1 VKFKLTLVLI
11 IAALLAACAP
21 AQADAS
27 TIATIVAATLQAAN
41 PVQPTA
47 EIVSVNGTVEGT
59 ICFPSEG
66 IPQLNLYL
74 QENGSATG
82 ILVPHAQNQNTFSA
96 VVPAGN
102 YVAYAWVQDFTY
114 GGSYS
119 QAVACGLSVDCTD
132 HSLVEFMVTAGATTT
147 GVAVCDWYGNP
158 GDVPLPLGVEV
169 NTQPGSIS
177 GSLNYPSNFIPSMDV
192 VAFSTD
198 SSSYFYVVT
207 TEGSGSYQIDNL
219 PVGGYYVVAYPNMD
233 GVGTLAG
240 GYSAAVPCGLSVECT
255 DHSLFIV
262 TVTSGQVTTGVD
274 PFDWYPPE
282 GSFPANPVP

>member
-1 VKFKLTLVLI
+1 VKFKLTLLLMI
-11 IAALLAACAP
+11 GALLAACAP

-41 PVQPTA
+41 PTPTA
-47 EIVSVNGTVEGT
+47 EIVSVNGAVDGT

-66 IPQLNLYL
+66 IPPLNVYL
-74 QENGSATG
+74 HQNGSATG
-82 ILVPHAQNQNTFSA
+82 ILVPHAQNQSSFSA
-96 VVPAGN
+96 VVPAGT
-102 YVAYAWVQDFTY
+102 YTAYAWVQDFTY

-132 HSLVEFMVTAGATTT
+132 HSLVEFTVTAGATTT

-207 TEGSGSYQIDNL
+207 AEGSSSYQIDNL
-219 PVGGYYVVAYPNMD
+219 PVGGYYIVAYPNMD

-255 DHSLFIV
+255 DHSLFVV
-262 TVTSGQVTTGVD
+262 TVTSGQVTTGAD
-274 PFDWYPPE
+274 PFDWYAPE
-282 GSFPANPVP
+282 GSFPANPAP

>member
-1 VKFKLTLVLI
+1 VKFKLSLLAI
-11 IAALLAACAP
+11 IAYLLAACAP

-41 PVQPTA
+41 PTPTT
-47 EIVSVNGTVEGT
+47 EIVSANGTVEGT
-59 ICFPSEG
+59 VCFPSEG
-66 IPQLNLYL
+66 IPPLNLYL
-74 QENGSATG
+74 HQNGAPNG
-82 ILVPHAQNQNTFSA
+82 ILVPHAQNQSTFSA

-102 YVAYAWVQDFTY
+102 YTAYAWVQDFTY

-132 HSLVEFMVTAGATTT
+132 HTLVEFTVSAGANTS
-147 GVAVCDWYGNP
+147 GVAVCDWYGDP

-177 GSLNYPSNFIPSMDV
+177 GSLNYPSSFIPSMDV
-192 VAFSTD
+192 VAFSPD

-207 TEGSGSYQIDNL
+207 TEGSSSYQIDNL

-233 GVGTLAG
+233 GGGTLAG

-262 TVTSGQVTTGVD
+262 PVTSGQITTGAD
-274 PFDWYPPE
+274 PFDWYAPE
-282 GSFPANPVP
+282 GSFPANPAP